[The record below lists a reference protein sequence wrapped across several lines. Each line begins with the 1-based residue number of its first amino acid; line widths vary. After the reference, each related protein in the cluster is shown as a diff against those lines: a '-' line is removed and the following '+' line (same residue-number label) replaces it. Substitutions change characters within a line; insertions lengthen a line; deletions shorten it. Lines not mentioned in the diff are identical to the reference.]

1 MDYKA
6 VLLKRVDLKG
16 LVIED
21 VLQGVV
27 KAQLDKIVKDS
38 SNSFDDML
46 MTFVYPEIEKAVI
59 KWADEQLAKL
69 QA

>member
-1 MDYKA
+1 
-6 VLLKRVDLKG
+6 
-16 LVIED
+16 
-21 VLQGVV
+21 
-27 KAQLDKIVKDS
+27 
-38 SNSFDDML
+38 ML

>member
-21 VLQGVV
+21 ILQGLV
-27 KAQLDKIVKDS
+27 KAKLDEIVKDS

-46 MTFVYPEIEKAVI
+46 MTFVYPEIEKAVV